1 MLTRKKV
8 VASALATML
17 LAGMTSP
24 SWAGFEPGT
33 SPDDGQVASGVT
45 YDAIFAAIKNGQ
57 VVNGLLRGTPK
68 DGWAGV
74 FKVDLYDKG
83 AYSHSV
89 SSFCTNITHPTHIG
103 DQYQVTSQLA
113 DCKVAYLVNN
123 YPPLLTFA
131 NLTKVQANAEAAAR
145 QAAVWYFAD
154 GFTITGPDVVKVRAE
169 ELIANVNQ
177 QANCDALPQ
186 PVEVS
191 LSPATQ
197 VNVTNTPF
205 FYTVTATQ
213 AGQPVAGLEID
224 VKTTAGALSG
234 GTLTTDS
241 KGKARFSINSTDPAT
256 AVVEAKAVYVMPSG
270 TLFNG
275 INLEKQILV
284 FGSNEVQRGI
294 ATGVAN
300 ATWQAPQGAI
310 TVNVFHDRNIN
321 GGKDGEAEED
331 LKDIS
336 VRLIDSTGKVIAT
349 VNTDSTGLATFPNVP
364 NGSYTVTYTLPTK
377 HLDTNDSAN
386 RLKEVPYVKSVV
398 VNDDSHSMQFGVV
411 KLPIVKACVYE
422 DAMHNVATGAKVN
435 YNRNLHYFKYE
446 TDASGKQ
453 VAVGYKKSDNTEV
466 GRTDGVRQADEKG
479 LKGWLM
485 KLYRE
490 DGSPVLGAEGVSN
503 DKGEVIINFLR
514 TSDYE
519 HSGKN
524 YYIQT
529 TQIDGSQWNYT
540 QSKSPV
546 GAGLKPLQTDSEWS
560 ASGLITLE
568 PNSYSDLCVSGLNEI
583 PLVGIK
589 DSFSAT
595 ATDAGIVLDWLGN
608 STGYNVWRAQK
619 DEAGRWVN
627 ITKVTVQLL
636 PSEATQAVDS
646 NVVSGETYFYALET
660 VEADGSNK
668 VDMTMIRSATAN

>member
-17 LAGMTSP
+17 LAGVASQ
-24 SWAGFEPGT
+24 SWAGFEPGP
-33 SPDDGQVASGVT
+33 SPDSGQVASGVT
-45 YDAIFAAIKNGQ
+45 YDAIFAATRNGQ
-57 VVNGLLRGTPK
+57 TIHGLLRDTAK

-123 YPPLLTFA
+123 YPPLLSFA
-131 NLTKVQANAEAAAR
+131 NLTKAQANAEAAAR
-145 QAAVWYFAD
+145 QATVWHFAD

-169 ELIANVNQ
+169 ELIAEVNQ

-186 PVEVS
+186 PVEIS
-191 LSPATQ
+191 LSPAAQ

-205 FYTVTATQ
+205 SYTITATQ

-224 VKTTAGALSG
+224 VKTTAGTLSSA
-234 GTLTTDS
+234 TLTTDS
-241 KGKARFSINSTDPAT
+241 KGKTRFSINSTDPAT
-256 AVVEAKAVYVMPSG
+256 AVVEAKAVYIMPSG

-275 INLEKQILV
+275 LNLEKQILV
-284 FGSNEVQRGI
+284 FGDSQPQHGI
-294 ATGVAN
+294 ATGVAS

-331 LKDIS
+331 LKDIP
-336 VRLIDSTGKVIAT
+336 VQLIDSTGKVIAT
-349 VNTDSTGLATFPNVP
+349 AKTDSTGLATFPNVP
-364 NGSYTVTYTLPTK
+364 NGSYTVTYTLPSN
-377 HLDTNDSAN
+377 HLDTNDSTN
-386 RLKEVPYVKSVV
+386 RLKEVPYIKSVT
-398 VNDDSHSMQFGVV
+398 VNDDSHSLQFGIV

-422 DAMHNVATGAKVN
+422 DAMHNVATGTKVN

-446 TDASGKQ
+446 ADASGKQ

-503 DKGEVIINFLR
+503 NKGEVIINFLR

-619 DEAGRWVN
+619 DEADRWVN

-636 PSEATQAVDS
+636 PAEATQTIDS
-646 NVVSGETYFYALET
+646 NVVSGETYYYALET

>member
-1 MLTRKKV
+1 
-8 VASALATML
+8 
-17 LAGMTSP
+17 
-24 SWAGFEPGT
+24 
-33 SPDDGQVASGVT
+33 
-45 YDAIFAAIKNGQ
+45 
-57 VVNGLLRGTPK
+57 
-68 DGWAGV
+68 
-74 FKVDLYDKG
+74 
-83 AYSHSV
+83 
-89 SSFCTNITHPTHIG
+89 
-103 DQYQVTSQLA
+103 
-113 DCKVAYLVNN
+113 
-123 YPPLLTFA
+123 
-131 NLTKVQANAEAAAR
+131 
-145 QAAVWYFAD
+145 
-154 GFTITGPDVVKVRAE
+154 
-169 ELIANVNQ
+169 
-177 QANCDALPQ
+177 
-186 PVEVS
+186 
-191 LSPATQ
+191 
-197 VNVTNTPF
+197 
-205 FYTVTATQ
+205 
-213 AGQPVAGLEID
+213 
-224 VKTTAGALSG
+224 
-234 GTLTTDS
+234 
-241 KGKARFSINSTDPAT
+241 
-256 AVVEAKAVYVMPSG
+256 
-270 TLFNG
+270 
-275 INLEKQILV
+275 
-284 FGSNEVQRGI
+284 
-294 ATGVAN
+294 
-300 ATWQAPQGAI
+300 
-310 TVNVFHDRNIN
+310 
-321 GGKDGEAEED
+321 
-331 LKDIS
+331 
-336 VRLIDSTGKVIAT
+336 
-349 VNTDSTGLATFPNVP
+349 
-364 NGSYTVTYTLPTK
+364 
-377 HLDTNDSAN
+377 
-386 RLKEVPYVKSVV
+386 
-398 VNDDSHSMQFGVV
+398 
-411 KLPIVKACVYE
+411 
-422 DAMHNVATGAKVN
+422 
-435 YNRNLHYFKYE
+435 
-446 TDASGKQ
+446 
-453 VAVGYKKSDNTEV
+453 
-466 GRTDGVRQADEKG
+466 
-479 LKGWLM
+479 LM